1 MNYTYIF
8 LTCNTDLHNF
18 RIKKKESR
26 LRGGGVG
33 QTDPWG
39 GQAGPWGGRPPPPTG
54 PNDVPV
60 CNNLPDMTQTNTP

>member
-18 RIKKKESR
+18 RIKKKGKSAER
-26 LRGGGVG
+26 WGGVG

-54 PNDVPV
+54 PNDVPA
-60 CNNLPDMTQTNTP
+60 LGAL

>member
-39 GQAGPWGGRPPPPTG
+39 GQAGSWEGRPPPPTG
-54 PNDVPV
+54 PNDVPGR
-60 CNNLPDMTQTNTP
+60 TSGISRK